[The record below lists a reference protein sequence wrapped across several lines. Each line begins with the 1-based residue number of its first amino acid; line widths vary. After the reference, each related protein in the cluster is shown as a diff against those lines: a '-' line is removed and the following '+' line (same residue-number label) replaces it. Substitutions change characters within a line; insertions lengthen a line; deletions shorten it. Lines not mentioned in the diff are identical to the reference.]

1 MQMQKM
7 HLLTIDY
14 ITTIK
19 QQQGL
24 FIEHYQQQVEKKKE
38 GRADAGTSSQTNPNR
53 KNTKIGERIVNNYTN
68 L

>member
-19 QQQGL
+19 QRQGL
-24 FIEHYQQQVEKKKE
+24 LLKHYQQQVEKKE

-53 KNTKIGERIVNNYTN
+53 ENTKIGECIVNNYTN